1 MIEFDLA
8 NVDNYSDLASQMA
21 PSPFM
26 LKEGIHDAT
35 GHDEWVADEFAKVRR
50 FYVTKMILPDRTEP

>member
-26 LKEGIHDAT
+26 LKEGIT
-35 GHDEWVADEFAKVRR
+35 
-50 FYVTKMILPDRTEP
+50 TLPDTMNGSPTSLRRCGGFM